1 MTSSSGGAGGPHT
14 SASGS
19 DTRITLQPP
28 LPPLDDAQRRQA
40 AVSLQR
46 SRQLQQQP
54 GFKLQLSTQLDLLVL
69 QPLSLY
75 QQYSRGVGVYAGRSD
90 AACQTRQ
97 LEQDIREQDV
107 QTEQVRVAVSLAGAL
122 ASTLGATMVSECCC
136 SVLRCGVLCCHC
148 ITD

>member
-1 MTSSSGGAGGPHT
+1 MCLHVAPLLPACLHAGHITSSSGSAGGPHT
-14 SASGS
+14 SASSS
-19 DTRITLQPP
+19 DTHITLQPP

-40 AVSLQR
+40 AASLQR
-46 SRQLQQQP
+46 SKRLQQQP

-75 QQYSRGVGVYAGRSD
+75 QQYSRGVGVYAGRSA

-107 QTEQVRVAVSLAGAL
+107 QTEQVRVAVSLSATL
-122 ASTLGATMVSECCC
+122 PSTEEA
-136 SVLRCGVLCCHC
+136 
-148 ITD
+148 